1 MSLVKRIIPLQKQ
14 VLISCSRKTFK
25 NVRFVH
31 KRTEKV
37 CVVGGAG
44 GIGQPLSLLLRGS
57 PQIKKISL
65 YDVAPVT
72 PGVAVDISH
81 ISSDVEVTGHSGDK
95 GLDEALKDA
104 NFVLIPAGV
113 ARKPGMTRDD
123 LFNINAGIV
132 ANTAR
137 AIAKNCPNAHIGLI
151 TNPINSTV
159 PIVARV
165 LARLNCYN
173 PKKLYGITT
182 LDLLRARTF
191 VSANQ
196 KAKGNTKPLSV
207 PVIGGHAGITILP
220 LLSQVKDCQFTKEEI
235 EALTHRVMFGG
246 DEVVKA
252 KAGGGSATLSMAYAA
267 FTFFQRLVEGLQGSA
282 QYATQP
288 GAFIQSPVCKNKDS
302 AIEFFSTSFTVNS
315 KGIDK
320 IHEIPIA
327 QMSAFEV
334 EKFNAMLPELKEHI
348 TKGAKFGEEFKL

>member
-1 MSLVKRIIPLQKQ
+1 MSLVKRFVPLHKQ
-14 VLISCSRKTFK
+14 VLLSCSRKGFK
-25 NVRFVH
+25 NVRFAH
-31 KRTEKV
+31 QRTEKV

-44 GIGQPLSLLLRGS
+44 GIGQPLSLLMRGS
-57 PQIKKISL
+57 PNVKHVSV

-81 ISSDVEVTGHSGDK
+81 ISSEVEVTGHSGDK

-104 NFVLIPAGV
+104 SFVLIPAGI

-159 PIVARV
+159 PIVARIM
-165 LARLNCYN
+165 ARLNCYN

-196 KAKGNTKPLSV
+196 KAKGNPKPVSV

-220 LLSQVKDCQFTKEEI
+220 LLSQARDCKFTPQEI
-235 EALTHRVMFGG
+235 EALTQRVMFGG

-267 FTFFQRLVEGLQGSA
+267 FSFFQRLIEGLHGSA
-282 QYATQP
+282 QYTTQP
-288 GAFIQSPVCKNKDS
+288 GAFIQSHVCKGKDP

-320 IHEIPIA
+320 IHEIPFDK
-327 QMSAFEV
+327 MSAFEI

>member
-1 MSLVKRIIPLQKQ
+1 MSLVKRVLPLNKQ
-14 VLISCSRKTFK
+14 VLLSFSKASFK

-57 PQIKKISL
+57 PQIKHISL

-95 GLDEALKDA
+95 GLAEALKDA

-123 LFNINAGIV
+123 LFNINASIV
-132 ANTAR
+132 ANTAK
-137 AIAKNCPNAHIGLI
+137 AIASSCPTAHIGLI

-159 PIVARV
+159 PIIARV
-165 LARLNCYN
+165 LDRLKCYN

-182 LDLLRARTF
+182 LDMLRARTF

-196 KAKGNTKPLSV
+196 KAKGNTKPILGV

-220 LLSQVKDCQFTKEEI
+220 LLSQLKDCKFTKEEI
-235 EALTHRVMFGG
+235 EALTQRVMFGG

-267 FTFFQRLVEGLQGSA
+267 FTFFQRLIEGLQGSA
-282 QYATQP
+282 QYTTQP
-288 GAFIQSPVCKNKDS
+288 GAFIQSTVCKSKDS
-302 AIEFFSTSFTVNS
+302 AIEFF
-315 KGIDK
+315 
-320 IHEIPIA
+320 
-327 QMSAFEV
+327 
-334 EKFNAMLPELKEHI
+334 FNVLHCELK
-348 TKGAKFGEEFKL
+348 GD

>member
-1 MSLVKRIIPLQKQ
+1 LSHYRNNCYYLVKKS
-14 VLISCSRKTFK
+14 VK
-25 NVRFVH
+25 NVRFLH
-31 KRTEKV
+31 QRTEKV

-44 GIGQPLSLLLRGS
+44 GIGQPLSLLMRGS
-57 PQIKKISL
+57 PNVKHISV

-104 NFVLIPAGV
+104 TFVLIPAGV

-137 AIAKNCPNAHIGLI
+137 AIAKTCPNAHIGLI

-159 PIVARV
+159 PIVARIM
-165 LARLNCYN
+165 ARLNCYN

-196 KAKGNTKPLSV
+196 KAKGNLKPLSV

-220 LLSQVKDCQFTKEEI
+220 LLSQVKDCKFTPQEI
-235 EALTHRVMFGG
+235 EALTQRVMFGG

-267 FTFFQRLVEGLQGSA
+267 FTFFQRLIEGLHGSS
-282 QYATQP
+282 QYMTQP
-288 GAFIQSPVCKNKDS
+288 GAFIQSPVCKDKDP

-320 IHEIPIA
+320 IHEIPFSK
-327 QMSAFEV
+327 MSAFEI

-348 TKGAKFGEEFKL
+348 AKGAKFGEEFKL